1 MKTNKKKSSTARK
14 LLPAVAM
21 LAVSAVSLSSATY
34 AWFTMNKEVTVEN
47 LTIQA
52 KAEGGLLISETQG
65 YTASDVWDDSANTTA
80 EVAAAKVA
88 LYPTSTA
95 NSATWYHATSKTAND
110 AASATSGQA
119 SGNKSDGYT
128 TLTLT
133 ANQLQAAGA
142 GTNGKKEVFYA
153 DTDSSNSYSDADAKY
168 YLKYTYY
175 LKTSTEGT
183 TALGLGNG
191 SQNLNISVVHV
202 DGNTTST
209 ELNKSL
215 RVGIEIGGKFY
226 IFAPISGATD
236 TYYVN
241 ASSTATTAI
250 DSSASSHNA
259 PMTVATGL
267 TSLPGVKQDGTPV
280 YVYMWYEGED
290 ANCKS
295 ENVTATLDELT
306 VDLEFKLVT
315 LSAAATD
322 SGVAVSTPAQGG

>member
-34 AWFTMNKEVTVEN
+34 AWFTMNKEVTVQN
-47 LTIQA
+47 MTIQA
-52 KAEGGLLISETQG
+52 KAEGGLLISETEG
-65 YTASDVWDDSANTTA
+65 YSADDVWDDSANTTT
-80 EVAAAKVA
+80 EGDGAKVA

-95 NSATWYHATSKTAND
+95 NTSAWYHATSKTAANS
-110 AASATSGQA
+110 ASATSEGESA
-119 SGNKSDGYT
+119 LKADGYT
-128 TLTLT
+128 TLTLS

-153 DTDSSNSYSDADAKY
+153 DTDSSGSYSADDAKY

-183 TALGLGNG
+183 TTLGLDSGE
-191 SQNLNISVVHV
+191 QNLNISVVNV
-202 DGNTTST
+202 AGNNTST
-209 ELNKSL
+209 DLNKSL

-226 IFAPISGATD
+226 IFAPIQGATL

-241 ASSTATTAI
+241 AASTATTAI
-250 DSSASSHNA
+250 NSSASTHDA
-259 PMTVATGL
+259 PMAVATGL
-267 TSLPGVKQDGTPV
+267 GSLPGNKANGTPV

-295 ENVTATLDELT
+295 DNITATLDELT
-306 VDLEFKLVT
+306 VNLEFKLVT
-315 LSAAATD
+315 LGADATD

>member
-1 MKTNKKKSSTARK
+1 MKKTNNNSPMKRIAASAT
-14 LLPAVAM
+14 M
-21 LAVSAVSLSSATY
+21 LAVSAAMLGTSTY
-34 AWFTMNKEVTVEN
+34 AWFTMNKEVTVQN
-47 LTIQA
+47 LAVQA

-65 YTASDVWDDSANTTA
+65 YTANDVWDDSANTIA
-80 EVAAAKVA
+80 EGSTAKVA

-95 NSATWYHATSKTAND
+95 NSRTWYHATSKTANN
-110 AASATSGQA
+110 AAAANAGA
-119 SGNKSDGYT
+119 ANALKADGYT
-128 TLTLT
+128 TLSLTSNTLQS
-133 ANQLQAAGA
+133 ADAGR
-142 GTNGKKEVFYA
+142 NGLKEVY
-153 DTDSSNSYSDADAKY
+153 YSDTGTSGYDADDAKY

-183 TALGLGNG
+183 TSLGLDSGD
-191 SQNLNISVVHV
+191 QNVNISVVHV

-226 IFAPISGATD
+226 IFAPISGATG

-241 ASSTATTAI
+241 AAASDAATNAI
-250 DSSASSHNA
+250 DSSASSHAA
-259 PMTVATGL
+259 PMTVATAL
-267 TSLPGVKQDGTPV
+267 DELPGVKATGTPV

-290 ANCKS
+290 AACKS

-315 LSAAATD
+315 LGADAED
-322 SGVAVSTPAQGG
+322 SGVSTSS